1 MTNSVPTVSVPST
14 TRGVRKGLAAGAV
27 LGAGALGAALLGAA
41 LLGGCAGPMPP
52 VANRAALAEEAYARN
67 DTIHTVSDALDRRLD
82 AMLGQRVA
90 DLAP

>member
-14 TRGVRKGLAAGAV
+14 MRGVRKG

>member
-14 TRGVRKGLAAGAV
+14 TRGVRKG

>member
-1 MTNSVPTVSVPST
+1 MTIPVPNVCALST
-14 TRGVRKGLAAGAV
+14 MRGVRRCLAAGAV
-27 LGAGALGAALLGAA
+27 LGAA

-82 AMLGQRVA
+82 GMLGQRVA